1 MFISTVSIFM
11 NPPQEPSEPNSIQPN
26 SQLGDLGEFSLL
38 LADVERSL
46 VALKQRYTQVQQD
59 LKRQAELQQRLKQVK
74 QELRRNHISGLKV
87 ELQQIKEQ
95 LETIEV
101 NLESQLFSWGSLR
114 EPFWQAIRFGGV
126 GVIVGW
132 ILKSYAG

>member
-1 MFISTVSIFM
+1 M
-11 NPPQEPSEPNSIQPN
+11 
-26 SQLGDLGEFSLL
+26 GDLGEFSLM

-46 VALKQRYTQVQQD
+46 VALKQRSTQVQQD

-74 QELRRNHISGLKV
+74 QELHRNYVSELKS

-95 LETIEV
+95 LETIEI

-114 EPFWQAIRFGGV
+114 EPFWQAIRFGGL

-132 ILKSYAG
+132 ILKFYAG

>member
-1 MFISTVSIFM
+1 M
-11 NPPQEPSEPNSIQPN
+11 
-26 SQLGDLGEFSLL
+26 GDLGEFSLM

-74 QELRRNHISGLKV
+74 PELRRNHVSELKS

-95 LETIEV
+95 LETIEI
-101 NLESQLFSWGSLR
+101 NLESQMFSWGSLR
-114 EPFWQAIRFGGV
+114 EPFWQAIRFGGL
-126 GVIVGW
+126 GVVVGW

>member
-1 MFISTVSIFM
+1 M
-11 NPPQEPSEPNSIQPN
+11 NSPQEPPKPNSIQPN

-74 QELRRNHISGLKV
+74 PELRRNHISELKV

-95 LETIEV
+95 LETIEI
-101 NLESQLFSWGSLR
+101 NLESQMFSWGSLR
-114 EPFWQAIRFGGV
+114 EPFWQAIRFGGL
-126 GVIVGW
+126 GVVVGW

>member
-1 MFISTVSIFM
+1 M
-11 NPPQEPSEPNSIQPN
+11 NSPQEPSEPNSIQPN
-26 SQLGDLGEFSLL
+26 SQPEDLGEFSLM

-74 QELRRNHISGLKV
+74 PELRRNHVSELKS

-95 LETIEV
+95 LETIEI
-101 NLESQLFSWGSLR
+101 NLESQMFSWGSLR
-114 EPFWQAIRFGGV
+114 EPFWQAIRFGGL
-126 GVIVGW
+126 GVVVGW

>member
-1 MFISTVSIFM
+1 M
-11 NPPQEPSEPNSIQPN
+11 NLPQEPSEPNSIQPN
-26 SQLGDLGEFSLL
+26 AQLGDLGEFSLL

-74 QELRRNHISGLKV
+74 PELRRNHISELKV

-95 LETIEV
+95 LETIEI
-101 NLESQLFSWGSLR
+101 NLESQMFSWGSLR
-114 EPFWQAIRFGGV
+114 EPFWQAIRFGGL

>member
-1 MFISTVSIFM
+1 M
-11 NPPQEPSEPNSIQPN
+11 
-26 SQLGDLGEFSLL
+26 GDLGEFSLM

-59 LKRQAELQQRLKQVK
+59 LKRQAELQQRLKQVNP
-74 QELRRNHISGLKV
+74 ELRRNHITELKV

-95 LETIEV
+95 LETIEI
-101 NLESQLFSWGSLR
+101 NLESQMFSWGSLR
-114 EPFWQAIRFGGV
+114 EPFWQAIRFGGL
-126 GVIVGW
+126 GVVVGW

>member
-1 MFISTVSIFM
+1 M
-11 NPPQEPSEPNSIQPN
+11 NSPQDPSEPNSIQPN

-74 QELRRNHISGLKV
+74 PELRRNHISELKV

-95 LETIEV
+95 LETIEI

>member
-1 MFISTVSIFM
+1 M
-11 NPPQEPSEPNSIQPN
+11 NSPQEPSEPNSKKPN

-46 VALKQRYTQVQQD
+46 VALKQRYTQVQQN
-59 LKRQAELQQRLKQVK
+59 LKRQAELKQRLKQVK
-74 QELRRNHISGLKV
+74 QELRRNNISGLKV

-114 EPFWQAIRFGGV
+114 EPFWQAIRFGGL